1 MNAQATLVGAF
12 KAVFQ
17 APRGT
22 ADRLPEEQKYWR
34 YIESIATNIASR
46 YGFGRIDTPAFED
59 SSLFVRSVGEG
70 TDIVEKEMYTFDD
83 RGGASITLRPEG
95 TAPVCR
101 AYLEHGMHN
110 LPQPVRMYYFCPVFR
125 YERPQAGR
133 FRQHHQF
140 GVEILGDPDPSVDAE
155 VIEVAWELMRG
166 LGLRDVNLLINSIG
180 DGMCRPRYVDRLRAY
195 YSEHP
200 EKLCPDC
207 KGRLERNPLRL
218 LDCKVETCHALGD
231 NAPRSVDHL
240 CDDCLEHWSK
250 LLSYLTTMELPYELD
265 HRLVRGLD
273 YYTRTVFE
281 VQPVEGGGQSTICGG
296 GRYDGLITQLG
307 GRPTPGIGFATGMER
322 LTLNLKRSDTP
333 VPEESAPKYL
343 VANVGDDSR
352 NAAVGLAV
360 RLRRSGVGV
369 ILSSGARGLRGQMR
383 QANALGIPYALILG
397 DDEIEKGEVVVRDMV
412 SSTQESRPLAE
423 FVQEITEV

>member
-1 MNAQATLVGAF
+1 M
-12 KAVFQ
+12 FQ

-34 YIESIATNIASR
+34 YIESKATEIASR

-59 SSLFVRSVGEG
+59 SNLFVRSVGEG
-70 TDIVEKEMYTFDD
+70 TDIVEKEMYTFED
-83 RGGASITLRPEG
+83 RGGDSITLRPEG

-140 GVEILGDPDPSVDAE
+140 GVEVLGDPDPSVDAE
-155 VIEVAWELMRG
+155 VIEVAWELMLS
-166 LGLRDVNLLINSIG
+166 LGLRDINLLVNSIG
-180 DGMCRPRYVDRLRAY
+180 DEVCRPAYVDQLRDY
-195 YSEHP
+195 YTGHVD
-200 EKLCPDC
+200 KLCPDC

-231 NAPRSVDHL
+231 QAPRSVDHL
-240 CDDCLEHWSK
+240 CDDCQNHWVK
-250 LLSYLTTMELPYELD
+250 LQSYLDTMGLPYEVD

-322 LTLNLKRSDTP
+322 LTLNLKRSEVA
-333 VPEESAPKYL
+333 VPDEPSPKYL
-343 VANVGDDSR
+343 VANVGDDAR
-352 NAAVGLAV
+352 GAALELAV
-360 RLRRSGVGV
+360 RLRRAGVGA

-383 QANALGIPYALILG
+383 QANALEIPYALILG
-397 DDEIEKGEVVVRDMV
+397 DDEIEKGEVVVRDME
-412 SSTQESRPLAE
+412 SSTQESRPLSE
-423 FVQEITEV
+423 FIQEVSQG